1 MTGKEA
7 QNLILLELMSPSPY
21 SEKTLLPQEESDA
34 IHSRWVERQH
44 DEKQDWGYL
53 FEPISD
59 IKKRNKYTELFKSFD
74 NM

>member
-7 QNLILLELMSPSPY
+7 QNLILLELMSPSPDMDRA
-21 SEKTLLPQEESDA
+21 LLPIEESDA
-34 IHSRWVERQH
+34 IHSRWVEHQH
-44 DEKQDWGYL
+44 DEKQDWDYL

-59 IKKRNKYTELFKSFD
+59 IQTRNKYTELFKSFD

>member
-7 QNLILLELMSPSPY
+7 QNLVLLELMSPSPDMDRA
-21 SEKTLLPQEESDA
+21 LLPIEESNA
-34 IHSRWVERQH
+34 IHKRWVEHQH
-44 DEKQDWGYL
+44 DEKQDWAYL

-59 IKKRNKYTELFKSFD
+59 ENARNKYIELFKSFD